1 MVDSADKPPAAP
13 PEAEREQ
20 PSAKRHSSKRGRLL
34 LLGLLLL
41 VAAVLAVTLVDRQR
55 TTERSLG
62 EDLCPLDAARITGST
77 ALLVDLAKPLRD
89 DTTLASLVGTVSR
102 DLRMDEE
109 LQIYVL
115 PASSPPAAGATP
127 APRAP
132 LLLGRICKPYNNEDL
147 LFGPAKDQ
155 RGAWR
160 DCDDLPA
167 QLPPVLRDAADR
179 FCAARNHLQTR
190 IDTLAAQQDPIEQM
204 SGAELVQ
211 ALAAVRTALSQRSA
225 PRKLVIFS
233 DLLQHA
239 AWYSH
244 LDLAWTDWSSADHSA
259 GQADS
264 LPRRETELQVL
275 VFYLPRQ
282 AITESLRLRNAHQ
295 QFWRSFFGGADVQF
309 DDLPPQPAYAVRRLM
324 PQPQGGEAQDD
335 REELNR
341 LLEATEELR
350 AKVAEARGR
359 LQDLREVPPAAASA
373 PAPEAQSEPPA
384 AAPEAATQ
392 QEPTTPTA
400 DSPPDASTAAQAQ
413 EPPPIPAGD
422 QQPSAVAA
430 ATTPNSAAE
439 PATEPAAE
447 SPAELAA
454 ATATELAEES
464 APDATPPQAAGLGAP
479 PAPQPSLPLAT
490 EATIAQL
497 PSATDDPCAA
507 TLRPQFLAQPYFNDR
522 RVNYGS
528 GTVVVDYLLD
538 EDGSTVDAEVVWRSE
553 ASSSTRPRSLDA
565 LAADA
570 VTAIRAWQVDF
581 EDSPNACLKRQR
593 QRATFTFRSQ
603 CVGAP
608 VPSCRTVRDD
618 VEILALGENP

>member
-20 PSAKRHSSKRGRLL
+20 PSAKQHSSKRGRLL

-309 DDLPPQPAYAVRRLM
+309 NDLPPQPAYAVRRLM
-324 PQPQGGEAQDD
+324 PQPQEGEAQDD

-373 PAPEAQSEPPA
+373 PAPDPPQAEPEPARQEPP
-384 AAPEAATQ
+384 TQ
-392 QEPTTPTA
+392 QEPTTTTQQEPATPA
-400 DSPPDASTAAQAQ
+400 AVSAPATDAAALAQ
-413 EPPPIPAGD
+413 ESPAIPAGD
-422 QQPSAVAA
+422 EQPSAVAA
-430 ATTPNSAAE
+430 VATPNQIVESAAE
-439 PATEPAAE
+439 LAAE
-447 SPAELAA
+447 SP
-454 ATATELAEES
+454 TELES
-464 APDATPPQAAGLGAP
+464 APDATPPPAADLEAP
-479 PAPQPSLPLAT
+479 PAPQPSPPLAA

-570 VTAIRAWQVDF
+570 VTAIRAWEVDF

-618 VEILALGENP
+618 VEILALGENL

>member
-20 PSAKRHSSKRGRLL
+20 PSAKQHSSKRGRLL

-115 PASSPPAAGATP
+115 PASSPLAAGATP

-309 DDLPPQPAYAVRRLM
+309 NDLPPQPAYAVRRLM
-324 PQPQGGEAQDD
+324 PQPQEGEAQDD

-359 LQDLREVPPAAASA
+359 LQDLREVPAAAASA
-373 PAPEAQSEPPA
+373 PAPEPPQAEPEPARQEPPTQQ
-384 AAPEAATQ
+384 PTTTTQ
-392 QEPTTPTA
+392 QEPATPAAVSAPAT
-400 DSPPDASTAAQAQ
+400 DAAALAQ
-413 EPPPIPAGD
+413 ESPAIPAGD
-422 QQPSAVAA
+422 EQPSAVAA
-430 ATTPNSAAE
+430 VATPNQIVESA
-439 PATEPAAE
+439 
-447 SPAELAA
+447 AELAA
-454 ATATELAEES
+454 QSPTELES
-464 APDATPPQAAGLGAP
+464 APDATPPPAADLEAP
-479 PAPQPSLPLAT
+479 PAPQPSPPLAA

-618 VEILALGENP
+618 VEILALGENL